1 MNKIMKPGVTCLV
14 LFLFV
19 LFDQPSSFGQKFT
32 IPVFPDTQDE
42 VESNPEMF
50 YSQVNWIVQKK
61 DSLNIPIVLHVGDL
75 VNLNNFGQ
83 FEIASKGYDA
93 FDKAHIPYAI
103 TPGNHD
109 GEAVGHDNR
118 KVAPG
123 NVNQNLRKT
132 FKFNSYFPGSRF
144 SNQRGRFE
152 PGKSDNAY
160 YTFKVGSTNWIVIT
174 LEFCP
179 RMGAINWAGDVARE
193 YSDYN
198 VIILTHFYL
207 TGKGEIGKTASYGD
221 FSPQDIF
228 DRLVKLYPNIRYVL
242 SGHTGSSAFKVDIG
256 LAGNKIYQILQDYQG
271 EDFGGGYLRLLTF
284 DIDKATISAQMY
296 SPYYNITK
304 KDYSQFTIENVDF
317 LKVH

>member
-1 MNKIMKPGVTCLV
+1 MNKIMKTGIK
-14 LFLFV
+14 FFV
-19 LFDQPSSFGQKFT
+19 LLSVILVGSLNSFSQKFT

-50 YSQVNWIVQKK
+50 YSQVNWIVKQK
-61 DSLNIPIVLHVGDL
+61 DSLNIPIILHVGDL
-75 VNLNNFGQ
+75 VNLNNYNQ
-83 FEIASKGYDA
+83 FEIASKGYEA
-93 FDKAHIPYAI
+93 FDKARIPYAI

-109 GEAVGHDNR
+109 GEAVGKNDR

-123 NVNQNLRKT
+123 NTNQNLRKT
-132 FKFNSYFPGSRF
+132 FKFNSYFPVSRF

-160 YTFKVGSTNWIVIT
+160 YTFKVGNTNWIVIT
-174 LEFCP
+174 LEYCP
-179 RMGAINWAGDVARE
+179 RMGAINWAGDVVKE

-198 VIILTHFYL
+198 AIILTHFYL
-207 TGKGEIGKTASYGD
+207 NGKGEIGTTAGYGD
-221 FSPQDIF
+221 FSPQVIF
-228 DRLVKLYPNIRYVL
+228 DKLVKLYPNIRFVL
-242 SGHTGSSAFKVDIG
+242 SGHTGSSAFKVDTG
-256 LAGNKIYQILQDYQG
+256 QGGNKIYQILQDYQG

-284 DIDKATISAQMY
+284 DVDKGTISAKMY

-304 KDYSQFTIENVDF
+304 EDYSKFGIENVDF

>member
-1 MNKIMKPGVTCLV
+1 MSPQKNFQVTCLIV
-14 LFLFV
+14 LIFSL
-19 LFDQPSSFGQKFT
+19 LTLSNSFGQKFT

-42 VESNPEMF
+42 IESNPAMF
-50 YSQVNWIVQKK
+50 YSQVNWIVKRK

-75 VNLNNFGQ
+75 VNFNSFNH
-83 FEIASKGYDA
+83 FEIASKGYDV
-93 FDKAHIPYAI
+93 FDSAHIPYAI
-103 TPGNHD
+103 APGNHD
-109 GEAVGHDNR
+109 GEATAKDNR

-132 FKFNSYFPGSRF
+132 FKFNSYFPVSRF
-144 SNQRGRFE
+144 SAQRGRFE

-160 YTFKVGSTNWIVIT
+160 YTFKVGNTNWLVIT

-179 RMGAINWAGDVARE
+179 RLGAVNWAGDIVSE
-193 YSDYN
+193 YADYN

-207 TGKGEIGKTASYGD
+207 TGKGEIGNTAGYGD
-221 FSPQDIF
+221 VSPQVIF
-228 DRLVKLYPNIRYVL
+228 DKLVKLYPNIRYVL
-242 SGHTGSSAFKVDIG
+242 SGHTGSSAFKTDIG
-256 LAGNKIYQILQDYQG
+256 ERGNKIYQILQDYQG

-304 KDYSQFTIENVDF
+304 QDHSQFIIENVDF